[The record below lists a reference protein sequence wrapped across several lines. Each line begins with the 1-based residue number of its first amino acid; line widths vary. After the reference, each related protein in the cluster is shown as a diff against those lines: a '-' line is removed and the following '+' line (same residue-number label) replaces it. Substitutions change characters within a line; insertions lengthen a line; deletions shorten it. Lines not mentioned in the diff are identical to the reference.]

1 MIIPLSS
8 LTKLRIGIKKKIS
21 LYLLFTLGAFA
32 MVASVLRAA
41 MSMSNST
48 SIAPVLLWS
57 IVEEA
62 VATLVVN
69 GPILRVLVFK
79 GQNFGSSS
87 GPSRDTR
94 GYTRDRSTCQDPYE
108 MSNRLGKVTTTV
120 SADGLI
126 EGGEHGGVIKTLEV
140 SMHSEQV
147 KEVIDDGSSS
157 EETFHTHV

>member
-1 MIIPLSS
+1 
-8 LTKLRIGIKKKIS
+8 
-21 LYLLFTLGAFA
+21 
-32 MVASVLRAA
+32 
-41 MSMSNST
+41 
-48 SIAPVLLWS
+48 
-57 IVEEA
+57 
-62 VATLVVN
+62 
-69 GPILRVLVFK
+69 
-79 GQNFGSSS
+79 
-87 GPSRDTR
+87 
-94 GYTRDRSTCQDPYE
+94 